1 MYQEFLGMKRAG
13 HVVPINRYS
22 WHFGAVD
29 ALEAAMERTQSSRAG
44 VKSQM
49 FRVFDNL
56 VESINSTIW

>member
-1 MYQEFLGMKRAG
+1 MKRAG